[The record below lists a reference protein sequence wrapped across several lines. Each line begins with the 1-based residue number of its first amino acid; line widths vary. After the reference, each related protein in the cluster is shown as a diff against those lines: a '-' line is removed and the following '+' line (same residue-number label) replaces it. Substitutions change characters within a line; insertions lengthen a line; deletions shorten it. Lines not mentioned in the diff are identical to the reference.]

1 LIHEPFN
8 FRFGKGPALENV
20 ASVLMIL
27 AAKNSPFFGIR
38 PGGFLFRGTWTPC
51 IQQKCHSGFHQVRV
65 SVGLF
70 DECEP
75 HRSSLN
81 TFRVEATPCLSKT
94 LSAQKNHELVENYFK
109 DIKGRAGTKGSQV
122 PAEWK
127 TWIDEGIVKWVGHPN
142 TQEDQPSETTT
153 SPGGHFLAVHPLED
167 FHLRDCWRLLR
178 LCQESC
184 DRIFEAAFP
193 GFQLSSKRRREEQ
206 DRLTEANA
214 EVARRRNRKAAIE
227 QLIEMYP
234 GREDEFKKL
243 GDMD

>member
-1 LIHEPFN
+1 MIHEPLN
-8 FRFGKGPALENV
+8 FRFGRGPALENV

-27 AAKNSPFFGIR
+27 AAKNGPFFGIR

-81 TFRVEATPCLSKT
+81 TFRVEAIPCLSKT
-94 LSAQKNHELVENYFK
+94 LSAQKNHELVENYFQ
-109 DIKGRAGTKGSQV
+109 DIKGRAGTKGNQV

-127 TWIDEGIVKWVGHPN
+127 TWIDQGIVQWVGHPN
-142 TQEDQPSETTT
+142 TGEDQPSEATT
-153 SPGGHFLAVHPLED
+153 SPGGHFLAVHPLEN

-184 DRIFEAAFP
+184 DKIFEAAHPAFE
-193 GFQLSSKRRREEQ
+193 RRAEIRLEEQ
-206 DRLTEANA
+206 KQAAAAAHRA
-214 EVARRRNRKAAIE
+214 NRKAAIE
-227 QLIEMYP
+227 QLIEIRP
-234 GREDEFKKL
+234 EWEEELRKAENQEQ
-243 GDMD
+243 